1 MDPQR
6 LGLQSVQR
14 VLLKPSKS
22 RWRLCPLTVPA
33 WRFAWMC
40 LSLKAVYKTAAR
52 PLR

>member
-14 VLLKPSKS
+14 VLLGQQVEMAF
-22 RWRLCPLTVPA
+22 VPFDRVG
-33 WRFAWMC
+33 WRFAWPC
-40 LSLKAVYKTAAR
+40 LSLKAVYKTADR